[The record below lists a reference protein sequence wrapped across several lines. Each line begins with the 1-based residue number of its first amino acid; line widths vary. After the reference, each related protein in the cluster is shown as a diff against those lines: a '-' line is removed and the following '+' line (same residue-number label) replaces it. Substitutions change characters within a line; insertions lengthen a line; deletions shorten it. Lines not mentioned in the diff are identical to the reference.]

1 LTFKFLQDNEECLF
15 VNKLRSGTVLI
26 KQIKEIEMKRIAG
39 IAFVVCL
46 SLPSVVFAA
55 DAGKSVELKTFKDKL
70 SYSMGLDMGKYLN
83 GIGEELDYERLVLGL
98 KSGFEGTD
106 ALMSMEEMQSVQ
118 QEFAEK
124 VKVKQEAQM
133 KALQE
138 ENRKAGEAYLAENKA
153 KKGVVVT
160 ESGLQYEIVKEG
172 TGARPGAED
181 TVKVHYKGTKI
192 DGTVFD
198 DSNKRGE
205 PATFGVTQV
214 IPGWSEVLQLM
225 KEGASYRVVIP
236 PSLAYGEQGVPP
248 MIEPNSVLVFEVDL
262 LSIEKAAE
270 K

>member
-1 LTFKFLQDNEECLF
+1 
-15 VNKLRSGTVLI
+15 
-26 KQIKEIEMKRIAG
+26 MKRIAG
-39 IAFVVCL
+39 IALVACL
-46 SLPSVVFAA
+46 GFPGAVFAT
-55 DAGKSVELKTFKDKL
+55 DAGKVVELNSFKDKL
-70 SYSMGLDMGKYLN
+70 SYSMGLDMGTYLN
-83 GIGEELDYERLVLGL
+83 GIGEELDYERLMLGL
-98 KSGFEGTD
+98 KNGFEGTD

-118 QEFAEK
+118 KEFAEK
-124 VKVKQEAQM
+124 MKVKQEAQM

-138 ENRKAGEAYLAENKA
+138 KNQKAGEAYLADNKK
-153 KKGVVVT
+153 KKGVIVT
-160 ESGLQYEIVKEG
+160 KSGLQYNVVKEG
-172 TGARPGAED
+172 TGAKPKAED

-225 KEGASYRVVIP
+225 KEGASYHVVIP

-262 LSIEKAAE
+262 LSIEEAPK

>member
-1 LTFKFLQDNEECLF
+1 
-15 VNKLRSGTVLI
+15 
-26 KQIKEIEMKRIAG
+26 MKRIAG
-39 IAFVVCL
+39 IALVACL
-46 SLPSVVFAA
+46 SLSGSVFAE
-55 DAGKSVELKTFKDKL
+55 DGGKAVELKTFKDKL
-70 SYSMGLDMGKYLN
+70 SYSMGVDMGKYLN
-83 GIGEELDYERLVLGL
+83 GIGDELDYDRLVLGL

-106 ALMSMEEMQSVQ
+106 ALISMEEMQSIQ
-118 QEFAEK
+118 KEFAEK
-124 VKVKQEAQM
+124 MKVKQEAQM

-138 ENRKAGEAYLAENKA
+138 KNQKAGEAYLAENKA

-160 ESGLQYEIVKEG
+160 ESGLQYEVIKEG
-172 TGARPGAED
+172 TGAKPLAED
-181 TVKVHYKGTKI
+181 TVKVHYRGTKI

-198 DSNKRGE
+198 DSNQRGE

-262 LSIEKAAE
+262 LSIEKAE
-270 K
+270 KK

>member
-1 LTFKFLQDNEECLF
+1 
-15 VNKLRSGTVLI
+15 
-26 KQIKEIEMKRIAG
+26 MKRIAG
-39 IAFVVCL
+39 IALMVCL
-46 SLPSVVFAA
+46 GFTGAVYAT
-55 DAGKSVELKTFKDKL
+55 DTGKAVELNGFKDKL
-70 SYSMGLDMGKYLN
+70 SYSMGFDMGTYLN

-98 KSGFEGTD
+98 KNGFERTD
-106 ALMSMEEMQSVQ
+106 ALMGMEEMQSVQ
-118 QEFAEK
+118 KEFAEK
-124 VKVKQEAQM
+124 MKARQEAQM

-138 ENRKAGEAYLAENKA
+138 KNQKAGDAYLAENK
-153 KKGVVVT
+153 KKEGVIVT
-160 ESGLQYEIVKEG
+160 KSGLQYNVVKEG
-172 TGARPGAED
+172 TGAKPKAED

-225 KEGASYRVVIP
+225 KEGASYHVVIP

-262 LSIEKAAE
+262 LSIEKTP
-270 K
+270 KK

>member
-1 LTFKFLQDNEECLF
+1 
-15 VNKLRSGTVLI
+15 
-26 KQIKEIEMKRIAG
+26 MKRIAG
-39 IAFVVCL
+39 IALIACL
-46 SLPSVVFAA
+46 GFPGTVFAT
-55 DAGKSVELKTFKDKL
+55 DAGKAVELNTFKDKL
-70 SYSMGLDMGKYLN
+70 SYSMGLDMGAYLN
-83 GIGEELDYERLVLGL
+83 GIGDELDYERLMLGL
-98 KSGFEGTD
+98 KNGFEGTD

-118 QEFAEK
+118 KEFAEK
-124 VKVKQEAQM
+124 MKVKQEVQM

-138 ENRKAGEAYLAENKA
+138 KNQKAGEAYLAENKT
-153 KKGVVVT
+153 KKGVIVT
-160 ESGLQYEIVKEG
+160 PSGLQYNVVKEG
-172 TGARPGAED
+172 TGAKPKAED

-225 KEGASYRVVIP
+225 KEGASYHVVIP

-262 LSIEKAAE
+262 LSIEEAPK